1 MGRRIDLGEFD
12 ADVVFKKI
20 KNVHL
25 SVYPPDGKVRISAPS
40 HMNLDTIRVYAIS
53 KLAWI
58 KRQRKKLREQE
69 RETPRE
75 FIDRE
80 SHYVWGKR
88 YLLTVVEEDA
98 PPRVELGH
106 RSMKLYVRPGTGD
119 DARDAIVSQWLRD
132 QIRAA
137 LPELL
142 ARWEP
147 RLGVKVKKV
156 FIQHMKTRWGSCN
169 PKAGH
174 VRLNTDLAKKP
185 PECLEYILVHEMAH
199 LIEPT
204 HNERFVAIMEKFM
217 PKWKFHRDQLNRL
230 PVRHEEWGY

>member
-1 MGRRIDLGEFD
+1 MATKISLGEFD

-25 SVYPPDGKVRISAPS
+25 SVYPPDGRVKISAPS
-40 HMNLDTIRVYAIS
+40 HMKLDTIRVFAVS
-53 KLAWI
+53 RLAWI
-58 KRQRKKLREQE
+58 KRQQRKLREQE

-80 SHYVWGKR
+80 SHYVWGTR

-98 PPRVELGH
+98 PPRVELRH
-106 RSMKLYVRPGTGD
+106 RVMRLHVRPGTGEE
-119 DARDAIVSQWLRD
+119 ARNAVVSRWLRD

-137 LPELL
+137 LPELI

-147 RLGVKVKKV
+147 RLGVRVNKV

-174 VRLNTDLAKKP
+174 IRLNTDLAKKP

-204 HNERFVAIMEKFM
+204 HNDRFVALMERFM
-217 PKWKFHRDQLNRL
+217 PKWKYHRDQLNRL
-230 PVRHEEWGY
+230 PVRHEEWEY

>member
-1 MGRRIDLGEFD
+1 MGAKISLGEFD
-12 ADVVFKKI
+12 AVVVFKKI

-25 SVYPPDGKVRISAPS
+25 GVYPPDGRVRISAPL
-40 HMNLDTIRVYAIS
+40 HMNIETIRVFAIS
-53 KLAWI
+53 RLAWI
-58 KRQRKKLREQE
+58 KRQQKKIREQE

-98 PPRVELGH
+98 PPRIELRH
-106 RSMKLYVRPGTGD
+106 RTMKLCVRPGTGEK
-119 DARDAIVSQWLRD
+119 ARDAIVAQWLRE

-137 LPELL
+137 IPELIV
-142 ARWEP
+142 RWEP
-147 RLGVKVKKV
+147 RLGVRVQKV

-174 VRLNTDLAKKP
+174 IRLNTELAKKP
-185 PECLEYILVHEMAH
+185 PECMEYILVHEMAH
-199 LIEPT
+199 IIEPS
-204 HNERFVAIMEKFM
+204 HNDRFVALMEKFM
-217 PKWKFHRDQLNRL
+217 PKWKFHRDQLNKL
-230 PVRHEEWGY
+230 PVRHEEWEY